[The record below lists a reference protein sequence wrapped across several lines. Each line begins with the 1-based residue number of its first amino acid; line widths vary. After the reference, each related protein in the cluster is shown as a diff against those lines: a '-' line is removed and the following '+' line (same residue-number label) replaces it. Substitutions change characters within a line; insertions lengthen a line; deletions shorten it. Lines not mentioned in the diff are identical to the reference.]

1 MTLWINGDWVTGEG
15 EQRVK
20 TNPVGKEMLWKGND
34 ASAAQVEQACHAARR
49 AFPAWA
55 KQPFAV
61 RQALV
66 EKFAGLLEANKAE
79 LTRIIAS
86 ETSKPRWEAA
96 TEVTAMINKVAIS
109 VKAYHTR
116 TGEQHTEMPDGAATL
131 RHRPHGVL
139 AVFGPYNFP
148 GHLPNGH
155 IVPALLAGNTVIFKP
170 SELTPLTGEAVVKL
184 WEQAGL
190 PPGVLNLV
198 QGGRETGQ
206 ALSALSD
213 IDGLLFTGSAG
224 TGYQL
229 HRQLAG
235 QPEKILA
242 LEMGGNN
249 PLIVEDPDDIDAAVH
264 LTIQS
269 AFITAGQRCTCAR
282 RLLVKRGAQG
292 DAFLKRLV
300 EVSARLVP
308 AAWDADPQP
317 FIGGL
322 ISDQAALNVLKA
334 WQDHVARGAKTLL
347 EPKQVQ
353 PGASLLTPGI
363 VEMSGA
369 SNVPDEEVFGPLL
382 CVWRYDDFDAAIAMA
397 NNTRY
402 GLSSGLISPHREK
415 FDQLLLEARAG
426 IVNWNKPLTGAASTA
441 PFGGVGASGN
451 HRASAWYAA
460 DYCAWPMA
468 SLETP
473 ALTLP
478 ETLNPGLDFT
488 GGDRHESA

>member
-1 MTLWINGDWVTGEG
+1 
-15 EQRVK
+15 
-20 TNPVGKEMLWKGND
+20 
-34 ASAAQVEQACHAARR
+34 
-49 AFPAWA
+49 
-55 KQPFAV
+55 
-61 RQALV
+61 
-66 EKFAGLLEANKAE
+66 
-79 LTRIIAS
+79 
-86 ETSKPRWEAA
+86 
-96 TEVTAMINKVAIS
+96 
-109 VKAYHTR
+109 
-116 TGEQHTEMPDGAATL
+116 
-131 RHRPHGVL
+131 
-139 AVFGPYNFP
+139 
-148 GHLPNGH
+148 
-155 IVPALLAGNTVIFKP
+155 
-170 SELTPLTGEAVVKL
+170 
-184 WEQAGL
+184 
-190 PPGVLNLV
+190 
-198 QGGRETGQ
+198 
-206 ALSALSD
+206 
-213 IDGLLFTGSAG
+213 
-224 TGYQL
+224 
-229 HRQLAG
+229 
-235 QPEKILA
+235 
-242 LEMGGNN
+242 
-249 PLIVEDPDDIDAAVH
+249 
-264 LTIQS
+264 
-269 AFITAGQRCTCAR
+269 
-282 RLLVKRGAQG
+282 
-292 DAFLKRLV
+292 
-300 EVSARLVP
+300 VSARLVP

-322 ISDQAALNVLKA
+322 ISEQAALNVLKA

-353 PGASLLTPGI
+353 PGTSLLTPGI

-488 GGDRHESA
+488 GGIAMKAREVNFDGLVGLTHHYAGLSLVMKPRRSTVFRSPTRSWRRSRGC

>member
-1 MTLWINGDWVTGEG
+1 MTLWINGDWVTGQG
-15 EQRVK
+15 ERRVK
-20 TNPVGKEMLWKGND
+20 TDPVKGDVLWEGHD
-34 ASAAQVEQACHAARR
+34 ADPAQVAEAARAAR
-49 AFPAWA
+49 AAFRDWA
-55 KQPFAV
+55 RRPFSE
-61 RQALV
+61 RQAIV
-66 EKFAGLLEANKAE
+66 ETFAGLLESHKTQ
-79 LTRIIAS
+79 LTSLIGR
-86 ETSKPRWEAA
+86 ETGKPRWEAA

-109 VKAYHTR
+109 IKAYHAR
-116 TGEQHTEMPDGAATL
+116 TGEQQSELPDGAATL

-155 IVPALLAGNTVIFKP
+155 IVPALLAGNTIIFKP
-170 SELTPLTGEAVVKL
+170 SELTPWIGEAVMKL

-190 PPGVLNLV
+190 PHGVLNLV
-198 QGGRETGQ
+198 QGGRDTGQ
-206 ALSALSD
+206 ALSALED
-213 IDGLLFTGSAG
+213 LDGLLFTGSAN

-249 PLIVEDPDDIDAAVH
+249 PLIIEDPADIDGAVH

-269 AFITAGQRCTCAR
+269 AFVTAGQRCTCAR
-282 RLLVKRGAQG
+282 RLLVKKGPQG
-292 DAFLKRLV
+292 DAFLARLV
-300 EVSARLVP
+300 EVSQRLQP
-308 AAWDADPQP
+308 GRWDEEPQP
-317 FIGGL
+317 FMGGL
-322 ISDQAALNVLKA
+322 ISEHAARHVVDA
-334 WQDHVARGAKTLL
+334 WQRLESLGGRTLL
-347 EPKQVQ
+347 APRLLAA
-353 PGASLLTPGI
+353 GTSLLSPGI
-363 VEMSGA
+363 VELTGVA
-369 SNVPDEEVFGPLL
+369 NIPDEEVFGPLL
-382 CVWRYDDFDAAIAMA
+382 GVWRYDSFDDAIAMA

-402 GLSSGLISPHREK
+402 GLSCGLVSPVRAQ

-468 SLETP
+468 SLESA

-478 ETLNPGLDFT
+478 GTLSPGLDFSRE
-488 GGDRHESA
+488 GSL

>member
-1 MTLWINGDWVTGEG
+1 MTLWINGDWVTGQG
-15 EQRVK
+15 ERRVK
-20 TNPVGKEMLWKGND
+20 KDPVQGNVLWEGHD
-34 ASAAQVEQACHAARR
+34 ADAAQVMQAARAAR
-49 AFPAWA
+49 IAFPAWA
-55 KQPFAV
+55 RRPFSE
-61 RQALV
+61 RQAIV
-66 EKFAGLLEANKAE
+66 EKFAGLLERNKAD
-79 LTRIIAS
+79 LTAIIAR
-86 ETSKPRWEAA
+86 ETGKPRWEAA
-96 TEVTAMINKVAIS
+96 TEVTAMINKIAIS
-109 VKAYHTR
+109 INAYHAR
-116 TGEQHTEMPDGAATL
+116 TGEQQSELPDGAATL

-155 IVPALLAGNTVIFKP
+155 IVPALLAGNTLLFKP
-170 SELTPLTGEAVVKL
+170 SELTPWTGEAVIRL

-190 PPGVLNLV
+190 PHGVLNLL

-206 ALSALSD
+206 ALSALD
-213 IDGLLFTGSAG
+213 ALDGLLFTGSAN

-249 PLIVEDPDDIDAAVH
+249 PLIIEDPADIDAAVH

-269 AFITAGQRCTCAR
+269 AFVTAGQRCTCAR
-282 RLLVKRGAQG
+282 RLLVKKGAQG
-292 DAFLKRLV
+292 DAFL
-300 EVSARLVP
+300 ARLVDVSQRIQP
-308 AAWDADPQP
+308 GRWDDEPQP

-322 ISDQAALNVLKA
+322 ISEQAARHVFDA
-334 WQDHVARGAKTLL
+334 WQQLASLGGQTLL
-347 EPKQVQ
+347 APRLLQA
-353 PGASLLTPGI
+353 GTSLLSPGI
-363 VEMSGA
+363 IELTGVA
-369 SNVPDEEVFGPLL
+369 NLPDEEVFGPLL
-382 CVWRYDDFDAAIAMA
+382 GVWRYERFDEAIAMA
-397 NNTRY
+397 NNTRF
-402 GLSSGLISPHREK
+402 GLSCGLVSPDREQ

-468 SLETP
+468 SLESP

-478 ETLNPGLDFT
+478 ATLSPGLDFS
-488 GGDRHESA
+488 REEPV